1 MKLSRMGWLLMGLLA
16 LALQACVGP
25 VTSEERTTRE
35 PVRWI
40 LVERRYGDVA
50 RGASGDGTVNP
61 EAPVLAFQPLYPEDV
76 VWDVVVD
83 PAEHFVELI
92 SFSPAG
98 TAAPGEVVSATVRV
112 GKARAN
118 HRYRLSAR
126 PSQIGVKI
134 LGSAESIV
142 IGESLVVFRFTSCVS
157 GRAGIAVAAERL
169 PMPDE

>member
-1 MKLSRMGWLLMGLLA
+1 MKLSRVGCLLMGLLD
-16 LALQACVGP
+16 LVLQACVHSVP
-25 VTSEERTTRE
+25 SEEAQTRE
-35 PVRWI
+35 PVKWI

-50 RGASGDGTVNP
+50 RGVSDDGTVNP
-61 EAPVLAFQPLYPEDV
+61 DAPVLAFQPLYPEDV

-83 PAEHFVELI
+83 PAEHFVELV

-98 TAAPGEVVSATVRV
+98 PAAPGEVVSATVRV

-126 PSQIGVKI
+126 PSQVGVKI
-134 LGSAESIV
+134 LGSPETIV
-142 IGESLVVFRFTSCVS
+142 QGDGLGVFRFTSCVS

-169 PMPDE
+169 SEE